1 MQAAHDE
8 TLAPTRKPPTK
19 RKRKQPDDSD
29 EQDARGADA
38 SKPETALPPP
48 IHADEDTP
56 TLRRI
61 LASTPDPAYA
71 RYIVIAAKVNWLEE
85 ERTRLK
91 AELEAAQAVEQQL
104 RSERDAA
111 LDETLRREL
120 GAADAAKLARIDP
133 ARYVRGYA
141 ASR

>member
-19 RKRKQPDDSD
+19 RKRKD
-29 EQDARGADA
+29 ESEEDARGVDA
-38 SKPETALPPP
+38 SKPDAALPPP

-56 TLRRI
+56 TLRRV

-71 RYIVIAAKVNWLEE
+71 RYIVVAAKVNWLEE

-91 AELEAAQAVEQQL
+91 AELEDAQAVEQQL

-120 GAADAAKLARIDP
+120 GAADAAKLARID
-133 ARYVRGYA
+133 AERRVRA
-141 ASR
+141 